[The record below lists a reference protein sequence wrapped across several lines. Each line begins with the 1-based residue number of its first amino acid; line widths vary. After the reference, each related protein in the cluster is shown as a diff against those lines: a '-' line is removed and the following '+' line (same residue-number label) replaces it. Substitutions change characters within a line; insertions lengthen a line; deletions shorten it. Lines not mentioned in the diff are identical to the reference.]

1 MIQKRHNAS
10 IQSNVAWKP
19 AFSPKAGFRVLCA
32 SFHAS
37 MVGPDVRPQFAQGY
51 PEHLVVAQSA
61 DHADGAFPLQ
71 LLVER
76 MVGAPSLDGIG
87 QREAVPLENLL

>member
-1 MIQKRHNAS
+1 M
-10 IQSNVAWKP
+10 
-19 AFSPKAGFRVLCA
+19 
-32 SFHAS
+32 
-37 MVGPDVRPQFAQGY
+37 
-51 PEHLVVAQSA
+51 VAQSA